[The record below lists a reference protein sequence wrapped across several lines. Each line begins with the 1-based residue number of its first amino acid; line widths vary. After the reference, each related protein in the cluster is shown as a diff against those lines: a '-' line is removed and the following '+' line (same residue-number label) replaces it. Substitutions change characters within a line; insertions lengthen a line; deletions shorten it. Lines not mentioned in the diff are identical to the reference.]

1 MCIRDSP
8 RSPPP
13 PPTHPPPPPDPP
25 SPSSPF
31 SAGGLDDLCVKE
43 FVVLYSN
50 SLEHFKTN
58 SQLPQSIR
66 LISYVVG
73 VTNVTHI
80 ALPVGNRDTNVLTP
94 ILDNDP
100 YISHYELRCIQP
112 TEFLCSDSCRTASD
126 NVCDD
131 GGTGSFFSICDAG
144 TDCTDCGSWFVQC
157 PNTQFQLQ
165 VIQRLHPQNP
175 LARTGIQ
182 DTLYETFNISKRL
195 IRTTF
200 GATVTVTLCR
210 PSHISASQ
218 IVSHLNQYIDT
229 IDTSYENFADE
240 PFPVTQTT
248 VISVSATLTIVSIGY
263 TVVQNGGIAAL
274 RRLIPI

>member
-1 MCIRDSP
+1 M
-8 RSPPP
+8 
-13 PPTHPPPPPDPP
+13 
-25 SPSSPF
+25 
-31 SAGGLDDLCVKE
+31 
-43 FVVLYSN
+43 
-50 SLEHFKTN
+50 
-58 SQLPQSIR
+58 
-66 LISYVVG
+66 
-73 VTNVTHI
+73 
-80 ALPVGNRDTNVLTP
+80 
-94 ILDNDP
+94 
-100 YISHYELRCIQP
+100 
-112 TEFLCSDSCRTASD
+112 
-126 NVCDD
+126 
-131 GGTGSFFSICDAG
+131 
-144 TDCTDCGSWFVQC
+144 
-157 PNTQFQLQ
+157 
-165 VIQRLHPQNP
+165 
-175 LARTGIQ
+175 ARTGIQ